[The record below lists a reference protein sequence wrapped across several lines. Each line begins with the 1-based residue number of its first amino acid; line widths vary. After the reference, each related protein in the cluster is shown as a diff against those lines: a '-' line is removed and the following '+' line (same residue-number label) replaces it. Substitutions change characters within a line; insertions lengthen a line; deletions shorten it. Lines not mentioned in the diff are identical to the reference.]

1 VTSTVTGG
9 ARRLLAAAAG
19 GLLSAPGLALACPTC
34 ATRDAPG
41 LALLAAVGGM
51 IAIPYVVA
59 VVAIKVVRKLEREG

>member
-1 VTSTVTGG
+1 VR
-9 ARRLLAAAAG
+9 AAPRRLAAAAG
-19 GLLSAPGLALACPTC
+19 LLLSCAPALALACPTC

-41 LALLAAVGGM
+41 LAVLAAVGAM

>member
-1 VTSTVTGG
+1 LRAG
-9 ARRLLAAAAG
+9 RRPWAIAA
-19 GLLSAPGLALACPTC
+19 GLLSSAPALALACPTC

-41 LALLAAVGGM
+41 LAVLAAVGAM